1 MRYTI
6 QVYKVYWRDIMK
18 KRLLS
23 FILLG
28 TVCFSFVACGQK
40 SKKADSDK
48 AEETATEASSDDEAE
63 KVEEDA
69 DAVVEVIEGYSHTP
83 EYDEALANADVYGGT
98 DGKTYDDY
106 KSAYTAAIA
115 DVEANSPQY
124 SFTYSLIY
132 VNEDDIPELVCN
144 SNDDT
149 FGVYLISYHEGSLNY
164 ALTSGTEF
172 TYIEKEN
179 IVDNTG
185 VVLGAH
191 YDNLLAIRDGQWV
204 LLGYGEKG
212 TSDPWAEDSFDE
224 NGEPIVDTWTWD
236 DDYLKNDADY
246 NATLELYYASDAA
259 KSVDNYVSKD
269 EILKQIN
276 GEQE

>member
-1 MRYTI
+1 
-6 QVYKVYWRDIMK
+6 MK
-18 KRLLS
+18 KKLLS
-23 FILLG
+23 IILVG
-28 TVCFSFVACGQK
+28 TICLSFAACGEK
-40 SKKADSDK
+40 SKK
-48 AEETATEASSDDEAE
+48 TEQESSDASTETSSQAKE
-63 KVEEDA
+63 EEVKEDA

-144 SNDDT
+144 SNDET
-149 FGVYLISYHEGSLNY
+149 FGVYLISYHDGSLNY

-185 VVLGAH
+185 VVLGAY

-236 DDYLKNDADY
+236 EDYLKNDADY

-269 EILKQIN
+269 DILKQIN

>member
-6 QVYKVYWRDIMK
+6 QVYKGDWRFIMK
-18 KRLLS
+18 KKLLS
-23 FILLG
+23 IILVG
-28 TVCFSFVACGQK
+28 TICLSFAACGEK
-40 SKKADSDK
+40 SKK
-48 AEETATEASSDDEAE
+48 TEQESSDASTETSSQAKE
-63 KVEEDA
+63 EEVKEDA

-144 SNDDT
+144 SNDET

-236 DDYLKNDADY
+236 EDYLKNDADY

>member
-1 MRYTI
+1 
-6 QVYKVYWRDIMK
+6 MK

-40 SKKADSDK
+40 SKKADSDN

-83 EYDEALANADVYGGT
+83 EYDEALANADVYGGI
-98 DGKTYDDY
+98 DGKNYDDY

-144 SNDDT
+144 SNDET

-185 VVLGAH
+185 VVLGAY

>member
-1 MRYTI
+1 
-6 QVYKVYWRDIMK
+6 MK

-23 FILLG
+23 IILVG
-28 TVCFSFVACGQK
+28 TICLSFAACGEN
-40 SKKADSDK
+40 SKK
-48 AEETATEASSDDEAE
+48 TEKESSDASTETSSQAKE
-63 KVEEDA
+63 EEVEEEA

-83 EYDEALANADVYGGT
+83 EYDEALSNADVYGGT
-98 DGKTYDDY
+98 DGKNYDDV

-132 VNEDDIPELVCN
+132 VNEDDVPELVCN
-144 SNDDT
+144 SNDET

-172 TYIEKEN
+172 TYIEKQN

-185 VVLGAH
+185 VVLGAY

-224 NGEPIVDTWTWD
+224 NGDPIVDTWTWD

-246 NATLELYYASDAA
+246 NSVLELYYSADVA
-259 KSVDNYVSKD
+259 KSVDKYVSKD
-269 EILKQIN
+269 EITTEIDGLQ
-276 GEQE
+276 

>member
-6 QVYKVYWRDIMK
+6 QVYKGDWRFIMK
-18 KRLLS
+18 KKLLS
-23 FILLG
+23 IILVG
-28 TVCFSFVACGQK
+28 TICLSSAACGEK
-40 SKKADSDK
+40 SKK
-48 AEETATEASSDDEAE
+48 TEQESSDASTETSSQAKE
-63 KVEEDA
+63 EEVREDA

-144 SNDDT
+144 SNDET

-185 VVLGAH
+185 VVLGAY

-236 DDYLKNDADY
+236 EDYLKNDADY

>member
-6 QVYKVYWRDIMK
+6 QVYKGDWRFIMK
-18 KRLLS
+18 KKLLS
-23 FILLG
+23 IILVG
-28 TVCFSFVACGQK
+28 TICLSFAACGEK
-40 SKKADSDK
+40 SKK
-48 AEETATEASSDDEAE
+48 TEQESSDASTETSSQAKE
-63 KVEEDA
+63 EEVKEDA
-69 DAVVEVIEGYSHTP
+69 DAVVDVLEGYSHTP

-144 SNDDT
+144 SNDET
-149 FGVYLISYHEGSLNY
+149 FGVYLISYHDGSLNY

-185 VVLGAH
+185 VVLGAY

-269 EILKQIN
+269 EILKQVN

>member
-1 MRYTI
+1 
-6 QVYKVYWRDIMK
+6 MK

-40 SKKADSDK
+40 SKQSDSDN
-48 AEETATEASSDDEAE
+48 AEETATEASSDNEAE
-63 KVEEDA
+63 KVEEEA

-83 EYDEALANADVYGGT
+83 EYDEAFANADVYGGT

-144 SNDDT
+144 SNDET

-185 VVLGAH
+185 VVLGAY

-246 NATLELYYASDAA
+246 KATLELYYSSDAA

>member
-6 QVYKVYWRDIMK
+6 QVYKGDWRFIMK
-18 KRLLS
+18 KKLLS
-23 FILLG
+23 IILVG
-28 TVCFSFVACGQK
+28 TICLSFAACGEK
-40 SKKADSDK
+40 SKK
-48 AEETATEASSDDEAE
+48 TEQESSDASTETSSQAKE
-63 KVEEDA
+63 EEVKEDA

-144 SNDDT
+144 SNDET
-149 FGVYLISYHEGSLNY
+149 FGVYLISYHDGSLNY

-185 VVLGAH
+185 IVLGAY

>member
-6 QVYKVYWRDIMK
+6 QVYKGDWRFIMK
-18 KRLLS
+18 KKLLS
-23 FILLG
+23 IILVG
-28 TVCFSFVACGQK
+28 TICLSFAACGEK
-40 SKKADSDK
+40 SKK
-48 AEETATEASSDDEAE
+48 TEQESSDASTETSSQAKE
-63 KVEEDA
+63 EEVKEDA

-132 VNEDDIPELVCN
+132 LNEDDIPELVCN

-185 VVLGAH
+185 VVLGAY

-224 NGEPIVDTWTWD
+224 NGNPIVDTWTWD
-236 DDYLKNDADY
+236 EDYLKNDADY

>member
-6 QVYKVYWRDIMK
+6 QVYKGDWRFIMK
-18 KRLLS
+18 KKLLS
-23 FILLG
+23 IILVG
-28 TVCFSFVACGQK
+28 TICLSFAACGEK
-40 SKKADSDK
+40 SKK
-48 AEETATEASSDDEAE
+48 TEQESSDASTETSSQAKE
-63 KVEEDA
+63 EEVKEDA

-144 SNDDT
+144 SNDET

-185 VVLGAH
+185 VVLGAY

>member
-1 MRYTI
+1 
-6 QVYKVYWRDIMK
+6 MK
-18 KRLLS
+18 KKLLS
-23 FILLG
+23 IILVG
-28 TVCFSFVACGQK
+28 TICLSFAACGEK
-40 SKKADSDK
+40 SKKI
-48 AEETATEASSDDEAE
+48 EQESSDASTETSSQAKEDEV
-63 KVEEDA
+63 KEDA
-69 DAVVEVIEGYSHTP
+69 DAVVDVLEGYSHTP

-144 SNDDT
+144 SNDET

-185 VVLGAH
+185 VVLGAY

-269 EILKQIN
+269 DILKQIN

>member
-6 QVYKVYWRDIMK
+6 QVYKGDWRFIMK
-18 KRLLS
+18 KKLLS
-23 FILLG
+23 IILVG
-28 TVCFSFVACGQK
+28 TICLSFAACGEK
-40 SKKADSDK
+40 SKK
-48 AEETATEASSDDEAE
+48 TEQESSDASTETSSQAKE
-63 KVEEDA
+63 EEVKEDA

-144 SNDDT
+144 SNDET
-149 FGVYLISYHEGSLNY
+149 FGVYLISYHDGSLNY

-185 VVLGAH
+185 VVLGAY

-269 EILKQIN
+269 EILKQVN

>member
-6 QVYKVYWRDIMK
+6 QVYKGDWRFIMK
-18 KRLLS
+18 KKLLS
-23 FILLG
+23 IILVG
-28 TVCFSFVACGQK
+28 TICLSFAACGEK
-40 SKKADSDK
+40 SKK
-48 AEETATEASSDDEAE
+48 TEQESSDASTETSSQAKE
-63 KVEEDA
+63 EEVKEDA

-144 SNDDT
+144 SNDET
-149 FGVYLISYHEGSLNY
+149 FGVYLISYHDGSLNY

-185 VVLGAH
+185 IVLGAY

-224 NGEPIVDTWTWD
+224 NGDPIVDTWTWD

>member
-6 QVYKVYWRDIMK
+6 QVQKGDWRFIMK

-23 FILLG
+23 IILVG
-28 TVCFSFVACGQK
+28 TICLSFAACGEK
-40 SKKADSDK
+40 SKK
-48 AEETATEASSDDEAE
+48 TEQESSDASTETSSQAKE
-63 KVEEDA
+63 EEVEEEA

-83 EYDEALANADVYGGT
+83 EYDEALSNADVYGGT
-98 DGKTYDDY
+98 DGKTYDDV

-124 SFTYSLIY
+124 SFTYSLIF

-144 SNDDT
+144 SNDET

-172 TYIEKEN
+172 TYIEKQN

-185 VVLGAH
+185 VVLGAY

-246 NATLELYYASDAA
+246 NSVLELYYSADVA
-259 KSVDNYVSKD
+259 KSVDKYVSKD
-269 EILKQIN
+269 EITTEIDGLQ
-276 GEQE
+276 

>member
-6 QVYKVYWRDIMK
+6 QVYKGDWRFIMK
-18 KRLLS
+18 KKLLS
-23 FILLG
+23 IILVG
-28 TVCFSFVACGQK
+28 TICLSFAACGEK
-40 SKKADSDK
+40 SKK
-48 AEETATEASSDDEAE
+48 TEQESSDASTETSSQAKE
-63 KVEEDA
+63 EEVKEDA
-69 DAVVEVIEGYSHTP
+69 DAVVDVLEGYSHTP

-144 SNDDT
+144 SNDET

-236 DDYLKNDADY
+236 EDYLKNDADY

-269 EILKQIN
+269 EILKEIN

>member
-6 QVYKVYWRDIMK
+6 QVYKGDWRFIMK
-18 KRLLS
+18 KKLLS
-23 FILLG
+23 IILVG
-28 TVCFSFVACGQK
+28 TICLSSAACGEK
-40 SKKADSDK
+40 SKK
-48 AEETATEASSDDEAE
+48 TEQESSDASTETSSQAKE
-63 KVEEDA
+63 EEVKEDA

-98 DGKTYDDY
+98 DGKNYDEY

-144 SNDDT
+144 SNDET

-185 VVLGAH
+185 VVLGAY

-224 NGEPIVDTWTWD
+224 NGDPIVDTWTWD

-269 EILKQIN
+269 EILKQIS